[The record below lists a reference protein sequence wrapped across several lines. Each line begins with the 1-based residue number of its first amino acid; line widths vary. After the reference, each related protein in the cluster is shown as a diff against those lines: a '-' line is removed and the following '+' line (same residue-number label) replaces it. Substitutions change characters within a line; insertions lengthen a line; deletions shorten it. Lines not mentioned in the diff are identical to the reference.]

1 MLDRES
7 ACNRV
12 FLACRFVLFGA
23 DGVGL
28 RFKPVFNLAAAQRS
42 TMSSPLPYCRTNQ
55 TSSDVGMIG
64 MITASAR
71 HRWTYRRRNG
81 TKRKFFNDFSRA
93 RACAYAQGGVRSE
106 HASLC
111 RVWRAVCFKKRYLV
125 RDRRQD
131 RTALR
136 CPAVR
141 HVIWSRALYVE
152 REIGRPFGLW
162 QFSWPHF
169 CRPSPGCFPVDRA
182 RLHAIYP
189 RVLVDRSRRLPPCV
203 RISQDSS
210 RFRSCFHTSTHRP
223 PLAQW
228 L

>member
-12 FLACRFVLFGA
+12 FLARRFVLFGA

-55 TSSDVGMIG
+55 TSSDVGMID

-93 RACAYAQGGVRSE
+93 RACAYAQGGVRSDS
-106 HASLC
+106 A
-111 RVWRAVCFKKRYLV
+111 
-125 RDRRQD
+125 RRQIFAGTHLSIWLSCRYFPINVVWLDQPQLRHHQHFPLHPD
-131 RTALR
+131 R
-136 CPAVR
+136 
-141 HVIWSRALYVE
+141 
-152 REIGRPFGLW
+152 
-162 QFSWPHF
+162 
-169 CRPSPGCFPVDRA
+169 D
-182 RLHAIYP
+182 
-189 RVLVDRSRRLPPCV
+189 LP
-203 RISQDSS
+203 DNAHSS
-210 RFRSCFHTSTHRP
+210 ES
-223 PLAQW
+223 
-228 L
+228 